1 MQDDRAF
8 EELLAKVIDFMNQE
22 ALKCPEMYTGLLGS
36 KLEDKV
42 VEVLQQ
48 CAVGTCFEDQIV
60 KYSGQRFPDIVI
72 GGYYGVEV
80 KTTKANH
87 WKSTGS
93 SVAEG
98 TRVENVERIYLLFGK
113 MCEPVCFVC
122 KPYEECLSEV
132 VVTHSPRYLVDMN
145 LPKGGTIFDKLG
157 IPYDELRCQPN
168 PIRTILDYYRS
179 RLKEGEEL
187 WWLDNDRSKVSN
199 LVIRMWSLLSPQEKQ
214 RYQIKGFIFFPELLS
229 NRSDKFN
236 RMAVWLATQEGVVC
250 PNLRDIFSAGGKECI
265 TKNGVCYPGVS
276 KVIGKLYRE
285 LSAIKKIIQQV
296 DDAELQEYWKCQ
308 FNNGKKW
315 ETWCQLAINNLET
328 INTTGIPLK
337 KLIC

>member
-8 EELLAKVIDFMNQE
+8 EELLAKVIDFMNRE
-22 ALKCPEMYTGLLGS
+22 ALTFPERYTGLLGS

-98 TRVENVERIYLLFGK
+98 TRVEDVERVYLLFGK

-145 LPKGGTIFDKLG
+145 LLKGETIFDKLG

-187 WWLDNDRSKVSN
+187 WWLDNDHSKVSN
-199 LVIRMWSLLSPQEKQ
+199 LVIRMWSSLSPQEKQ
-214 RYQIKGFIFFPELLS
+214 KYQIKGFIFFPELLS
-229 NRSDKFN
+229 NRSDKIQSYGC
-236 RMAVWLATQEGVVC
+236 LACNSRRSCLSESKRYFLGRREGVYYEK
-250 PNLRDIFSAGGKECI
+250 R
-265 TKNGVCYPGVS
+265 
-276 KVIGKLYRE
+276 RE
-285 LSAIKKIIQQV
+285 LSWCVKS
-296 DDAELQEYWKCQ
+296 D
-308 FNNGKKW
+308 W
-315 ETWCQLAINNLET
+315 ETLP
-328 INTTGIPLK
+328 GI
-337 KLIC
+337 ICNKRIYSAG

>member
-1 MQDDRAF
+1 M
-8 EELLAKVIDFMNQE
+8 
-22 ALKCPEMYTGLLGS
+22 
-36 KLEDKV
+36 
-42 VEVLQQ
+42 
-48 CAVGTCFEDQIV
+48 
-60 KYSGQRFPDIVI
+60 
-72 GGYYGVEV
+72 
-80 KTTKANH
+80 
-87 WKSTGS
+87 
-93 SVAEG
+93 
-98 TRVENVERIYLLFGK
+98 
-113 MCEPVCFVC
+113 
-122 KPYEECLSEV
+122 
-132 VVTHSPRYLVDMN
+132 VTHSPRYLVDMN

-187 WWLDNDRSKVSN
+187 WWLDNDHSKVSN
-199 LVIRMWSLLSPQEKQ
+199 LVIRMWSSLSPQEKQ
-214 RYQIKGFIFFPELLS
+214 KYQIKGFIFFPELLS

-265 TKNGVCYPGVS
+265 TKNGESYPGVS

-285 LSAIKKIIQQV
+285 LSAIKEFIQQV

-308 FNNGKKW
+308 FNIGEKW